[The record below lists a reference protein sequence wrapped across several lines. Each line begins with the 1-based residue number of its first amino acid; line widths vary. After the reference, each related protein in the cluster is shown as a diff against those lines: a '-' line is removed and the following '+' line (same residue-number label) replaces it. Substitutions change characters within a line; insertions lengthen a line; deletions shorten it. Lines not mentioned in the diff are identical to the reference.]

1 MSKPGRVRRMTALKW
16 GVLVV
21 SGIAA
26 GSLWTPYP
34 AQLVQALSGS
44 SESKERIIEKRVE
57 VPVEVRVEV
66 PVPVNGTTGE
76 QIPQVWKPQDLVA
89 PTDIKLP
96 PFPPV
101 LPETLSTGTFEQY
114 TSLARELRL
123 RSIVNFL
130 PGSTAS
136 QDRVKKQAYQIR
148 ISMELLLPRAAGGKE
163 LLYANPELPRVLAKY
178 SGLMEHAQVSHWF
191 NSLYLHKQNRVR
203 RSLASLS
210 QPLDKHNFYDTD
222 TILRITAP
230 DTERK
235 VLWLQADMDVVSDG
249 SDGDRLPDMPKSI
262 RNSEN
267 YQPSTS
273 YRWKKRGTTANPL
286 LPGWEARLERL
297 LKEKPRR
304 AAAID
309 NARRI
314 IRDLKHYSY
323 LLAQYDPFIVIPLT
337 LKEGQDSDF
346 RPELGDYVVVLVGNK
361 AYPAIVGDYGP
372 RHKAGEASL
381 RLGKLINPSAGIYA
395 RPLSALSASYIIF
408 PHSGEPENGPI
419 DYKRLNSRCREL
431 LDEIGG
437 LGPDGE
443 FVEIEDLLA
452 PKEPEEA
459 PEGNEGGETG
469 GGGDER
475 AKTPEDS
482 NKTSGAEKDEKSAA
496 SGKKRSESDSAARR
510 SSLPDKST
518 ETRRSKDKQK

>member
-1 MSKPGRVRRMTALKW
+1 MTAWKW

-21 SGIAA
+21 LGIAA

-34 AQLVQALSGS
+34 AQLVQALRKSP
-44 SESKERIIEKRVE
+44 EPKERVIEKRVE

-66 PVPVNGTTGE
+66 PVPANGTSKE

-114 TSLARELRL
+114 TSLARELHL

-148 ISMELLLPRAAGGKE
+148 ISMELLLPRAAEGKE
-163 LLYANPELPRVLAKY
+163 LLHANPKLPHVLAKY

-230 DTERK
+230 DTKRK

-249 SDGDRLPDMPKSI
+249 SDGDRLPEMPESI

-273 YRWKKRGTTANPL
+273 YRWKKKGTTTNPL

-314 IRDLKHYSY
+314 IWDLKHYSY

-346 RPELGDYVVVLVGNK
+346 RPELGDYVIVLVGNK

-381 RLGKLINPSAGIYA
+381 RLGKLINPRAGIYA
-395 RPLSALSASYIIF
+395 RPISALSASYIIF

-437 LGPDGE
+437 LGPDGQ

-452 PKEPEEA
+452 PKEPEVA
-459 PEGNEGGETG
+459 PEGNGCEETSG
-469 GGGDER
+469 GGGGEQ

-482 NKTSGAEKDEKSAA
+482 NKTSGAEKDEKSVT
-496 SGKKRSESDSAARR
+496 SDKTRSESDSTARR
-510 SSLPDKST
+510 PSPSDKST
-518 ETRRSKDKQK
+518 KTRRSKDKHK